1 MDAILENNN
10 AFQNL
15 LARIAAGDTAAYD
28 LLFRKYYAS
37 MVLYTDNILKNKSE
51 SEDLVSDLFCTLYN
65 KRAKLAEVKFEKSYM
80 FTLLHNRVIDVLR
93 RKKRFQQEELRDFVS
108 EDSVE
113 EVIFEV
119 ELYAR
124 LNEAIDHLPRKCADV
139 LRLKM
144 EGLDDCEIAEKL
156 GIQYETVRSHVKR
169 GVGILRGKFD
179 KTLLLYIFFIKLIFF
194 LTKSEGLYVF
204 ISKDRTN
211 GY

>member
-156 GIQYETVRSHVKR
+156 GIQYETERSHVKR

-179 KTLLLYIFFIKLIFF
+179 KTLLLYIFL
-194 LTKSEGLYVF
+194 
-204 ISKDRTN
+204 
-211 GY
+211 